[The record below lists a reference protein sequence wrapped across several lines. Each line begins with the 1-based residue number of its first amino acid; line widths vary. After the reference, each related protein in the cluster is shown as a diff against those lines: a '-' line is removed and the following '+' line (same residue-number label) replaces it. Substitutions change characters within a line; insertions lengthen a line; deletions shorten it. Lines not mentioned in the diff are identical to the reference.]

1 MMVNPVDRE
10 GQGFGDQPNGGWLLG
25 NGWSQELP
33 VTAKLSLAHQLL
45 DALLNARDQA
55 AASMES

>member
-25 NGWSQELP
+25 EGWSQQLP
-33 VTAKLSLAHQLL
+33 LSSKLALAHQLL
-45 DALLNARDQA
+45 DALLIPRGQA